1 MEMRQSAP
9 DSDEMVQEM
18 WAEFEG
24 AAERARLTARDFAPG
39 HGDLDEEYNQV
50 TYLVGGYEKDY
61 TGLANDARS
70 R

>member
-1 MEMRQSAP
+1 
-9 DSDEMVQEM
+9 MVQEM

-24 AAERARLTARDFAPG
+24 AAECARLTARDFAPG